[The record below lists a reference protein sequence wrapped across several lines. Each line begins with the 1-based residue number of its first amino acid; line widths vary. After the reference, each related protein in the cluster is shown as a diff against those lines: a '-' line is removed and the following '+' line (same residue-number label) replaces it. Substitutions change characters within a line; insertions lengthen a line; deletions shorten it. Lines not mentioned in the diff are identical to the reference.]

1 MDRDKLL
8 HILGDNLKRYREMN
22 HLTQEQ
28 LAEKAGISHPFYANL
43 ERGNKGVSL
52 FTLKTLADVLGVST
66 DSLLREENPDSQLD
80 DLVAFLRGKPRA
92 IVAAVDHIIRDL
104 YERKIIG

>member
-1 MDRDKLL
+1 MLLISFCRKLL
-8 HILGDNLKRYREMN
+8 SALLAVMLDSLG
-22 HLTQEQ
+22 
-28 LAEKAGISHPFYANL
+28 
-43 ERGNKGVSL
+43 
-52 FTLKTLADVLGVST
+52 T